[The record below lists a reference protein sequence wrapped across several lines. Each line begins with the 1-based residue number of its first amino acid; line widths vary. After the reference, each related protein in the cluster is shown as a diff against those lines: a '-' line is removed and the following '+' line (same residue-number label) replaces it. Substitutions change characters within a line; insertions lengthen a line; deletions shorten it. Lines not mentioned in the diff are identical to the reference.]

1 MQPNQIDL
9 ERIQQAAN
17 LMARLWSDEPS
28 KHDQHACNKW
38 RAADPD
44 NEKAWQCLIQAQA
57 HFGDAPK
64 ETIQIIARSRKMS
77 RRHVLSLMGLSAGG
91 LFFAGGYI
99 HNRSISSHA
108 SYYKNLATATG
119 EVRSFPLSDINKL
132 VMNTKTTLAMPTE
145 HQFKLDDGEFFLDVS
160 QATPYQIETMDGII
174 SFNQGKLNIRRTDDI
189 TRISVFSGQSV
200 QLLGKQMHNPLSISP
215 GESVSFNTINTSRIS
230 STDPNTIGWVTG
242 KLVAQRM
249 PLTDFIHELSRYRKG
264 IVRVAP
270 ELRQLAVTG
279 VFSIDNT
286 DQILQQL
293 QASLPIN
300 IYQLTPYWVNVTA
313 S

>member
-9 ERIQQAAN
+9 ERIQQAAH

-28 KHDQHACNKW
+28 QHDQHVCNTW

-44 NEKAWQCLIQAQA
+44 NEKAWQYLIQAQA
-57 HFGDAPK
+57 HFSDAPK
-64 ETIQIIARSRKMS
+64 ETIQVIARSRKLS

-91 LFFAGGYI
+91 LFFAGGYMR
-99 HNRSISSHA
+99 NQST
-108 SYYKNLATATG
+108 SYYKSLTTAKG
-119 EVRSFPLSDINKL
+119 EVRSLALSNNNKL
-132 VMNTKTTLAMPTE
+132 VVNTKTTLAMPTE

-160 QATPYQIETMDGII
+160 QATPYQIETVDGMI

-189 TRISVFSGQSV
+189 TRISVFSGQNV
-200 QLLGKQMHNPLSISP
+200 QLIGKQMPNPLSIRS
-215 GESVSFNTINTSRIS
+215 GESVSFNTLNTSRIS
-230 STDPNTIGWVTG
+230 NADPNIISWVTG

-264 IVRVAP
+264 IVRMAP
-270 ELRQLAVTG
+270 ELSQLAVTG
-279 VFSIDNT
+279 VFSINNT

-300 IYQLTPYWVNVTA
+300 IHQLTPYWVNITA